1 MTIHRFNGRVLPRC
15 SATLLMLAL
24 LSSCKDPKSGSVGMS
39 SVDSVRAERAA
50 MDSAAARAHTIDS
63 TMTAA
68 PPPLAMAS
76 PEFAS
81 DTIPLHAPNG
91 EPARYG
97 LKSGRI
103 VQRYTGNSRGV
114 RTITFD
120 DYGMRERRDD
130 NVVPYPE
137 GRKGQLH
144 NLITIITPE
153 RQVVGDVRSGK
164 GWERPNESL
173 QKYIQM
179 AEAQKISLGEATL
192 AASGGDRLPDT
203 TIGGYHCRVLRKNVR
218 GMLITNW
225 VWRGVVIREHV
236 VIPAD
241 SLDYSVV
248 PVEIVPN
255 AAVPDTSFRLPD
267 TYAITPYKPGQ
278 ETKKK

>member
-1 MTIHRFNGRVLPRC
+1 
-15 SATLLMLAL
+15 
-24 LSSCKDPKSGSVGMS
+24 MS
-39 SVDSVRAERAA
+39 SVDSARAERAA
-50 MDSAAARAHTIDS
+50 MDSAVAHAHAIDS

-81 DTIPLHAPNG
+81 DTIPIHAPNG

-137 GRKGQLH
+137 GHKGQLH

-203 TIGGYHCRVLRKNVR
+203 TISGYRCRVLRKNTR

-241 SLDYSVV
+241 SMEYSVV
-248 PVEIVPN
+248 PVEIVPD
-255 AAVPDTSFRLPD
+255 AAVPDTSFRLSD
-267 TYAITPYKPGQ
+267 KFTITPYKPGDGA
-278 ETKKK
+278 KKP